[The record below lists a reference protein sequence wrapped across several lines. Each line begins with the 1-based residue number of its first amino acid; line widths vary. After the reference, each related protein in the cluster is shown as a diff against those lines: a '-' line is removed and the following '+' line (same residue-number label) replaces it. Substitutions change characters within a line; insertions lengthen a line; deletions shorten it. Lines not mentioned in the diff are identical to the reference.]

1 MKNILIV
8 LFSSLFCQVFS
19 QQNNNDSIKEKLI
32 DTLYITSR
40 INETTVEKSKAAV
53 NIGDDKEFA
62 LKFDKTKSKCFLEKI
77 IINVKNFEPNETTQN
92 YLRLRFYS
100 SGNNGS
106 IGEIL
111 SNNELFVKLLK
122 ESKKNFQLVFFV
134 YPALKIYTNNDF
146 YIGITLENTNAE
158 NKRAKMTIY
167 SSKKPITKM
176 YIRNN
181 KINYWP
187 PNFLDYNKTNKNLFP
202 SIITNE
208 KCNQE

>member
-1 MKNILIV
+1 MKKLISYIFILIVVFSCDWEANGDWVILKIYKRALCILYTYNINMKNILIV

-40 INETTVEKSKAAV
+40 INETTVEKSNTAV

-100 SGNNGS
+100 SENNGS

-122 ESKKNFQLVFFV
+122 ESKKLSTRFLC
-134 YPALKIYTNNDF
+134 LSCI
-146 YIGITLENTNAE
+146 ENL
-158 NKRAKMTIY
+158 Y
-167 SSKKPITKM
+167 
-176 YIRNN
+176 
-181 KINYWP
+181 
-187 PNFLDYNKTNKNLFP
+187 
-202 SIITNE
+202 
-208 KCNQE
+208 

>member
-1 MKNILIV
+1 MKNILFV

-100 SGNNGS
+100 SENNGS

-134 YPALKIYTNNDF
+134 YPALKIYTNNVF
-146 YIGITLENTNAE
+146 F
-158 NKRAKMTIY
+158 IY
-167 SSKKPITKM
+167 STFATAGVFFLIYLGLAFTLWIKDMFIT
-176 YIRNN
+176 RR
-181 KINYWP
+181 
-187 PNFLDYNKTNKNLFP
+187 P
-202 SIITNE
+202 SVFDL
-208 KCNQE
+208 